1 MTQRTYGKKFDW
13 VEGNRRTLEMEEFGK
28 DGVKPGKDGDKPRKE
43 KGDWRGTDLGGE
55 N

>member
-1 MTQRTYGKKFDW
+1 MTQRTWEERLDW
-13 VEGNRRTLEMEEFGK
+13 VEVNRRTLEMEEVGK